1 MANITNMYFNYIKK
15 SIIIQVLGGKN
26 MIIGICGKSGSG
38 KSTLANQIAKLTNN
52 KGIHLD
58 IDKIGHKVLLL
69 PDVINE
75 LTNSFGES
83 IIKDNNVNRKKLGE
97 IVFNSRNEMNKL
109 SNIIW
114 KYMQIEI
121 DNFLNSNKDKIIIL
135 DWILLPITKY
145 FSMCDI
151 KILLDIPYNVRKER
165 AIKRDNITKESFD
178 LREKASID
186 FNPNNFDYVLK
197 ENNIETVKKLVKSL

>member
-1 MANITNMYFNYIKK
+1 
-15 SIIIQVLGGKN
+15 

-38 KSTLANQIAKLTNN
+38 KSTLANQIVKLTNN

-75 LTNSFGES
+75 LTNSFRES
-83 IIKDNNVNRKKLGE
+83 IVKDNNIDRKKIGE
-97 IVFNSRNEMNKL
+97 MVFNSRNKMNKL
-109 SNIIW
+109 SNITW

-151 KILLDIPYNVRKER
+151 KILLDIPYNIRKER

>member
-1 MANITNMYFNYIKK
+1 
-15 SIIIQVLGGKN
+15 

-38 KSTLANQIAKLTNN
+38 KSTLANQIVELTNN

-83 IIKDNNVNRKKLGE
+83 IIKDNNIDRKKIGE
-97 IVFNSRNEMNKL
+97 MVFNSRNKMNKL
-109 SNIIW
+109 SNITW

-151 KILLDIPYNVRKER
+151 KILLDIPYNIRKER

-197 ENNIETVKKLVKSL
+197 ENNIETVKKLVKLL

>member
-1 MANITNMYFNYIKK
+1 
-15 SIIIQVLGGKN
+15 
-26 MIIGICGKSGSG
+26 
-38 KSTLANQIAKLTNN
+38 
-52 KGIHLD
+52 
-58 IDKIGHKVLLL
+58 
-69 PDVINE
+69 
-75 LTNSFGES
+75 
-83 IIKDNNVNRKKLGE
+83 
-97 IVFNSRNEMNKL
+97 MNKL
-109 SNIIW
+109 SNITW

-151 KILLDIPYNVRKER
+151 KILLDIPYNIRKER

>member
-1 MANITNMYFNYIKK
+1 
-15 SIIIQVLGGKN
+15 

-38 KSTLANQIAKLTNN
+38 KSTLANQIVKLTNN

-75 LTNSFGES
+75 LTNSFRES
-83 IIKDNNVNRKKLGE
+83 IVKDNNIDRKKIGE
-97 IVFNSRNEMNKL
+97 MVFNSRNKMNKL
-109 SNIIW
+109 SNITW

-151 KILLDIPYNVRKER
+151 KILLDIPYNIRKER

-197 ENNIETVKKLVKSL
+197 EKNIETVKKLVKSL

>member
-1 MANITNMYFNYIKK
+1 
-15 SIIIQVLGGKN
+15 

-38 KSTLANQIAKLTNN
+38 KSTLANQIVKLTNN

-83 IIKDNNVNRKKLGE
+83 IIKDNNIDRKKLGE
-97 IVFNSRNEMNKL
+97 MVFNSRNKMNKL
-109 SNIIW
+109 SNITW

-151 KILLDIPYNVRKER
+151 KILLDVPYSIRKER

-186 FNPNNFDYVLK
+186 FNTNDFDYVLK
-197 ENNIETVKKLVKSL
+197 ENNIETVKRLVKSL